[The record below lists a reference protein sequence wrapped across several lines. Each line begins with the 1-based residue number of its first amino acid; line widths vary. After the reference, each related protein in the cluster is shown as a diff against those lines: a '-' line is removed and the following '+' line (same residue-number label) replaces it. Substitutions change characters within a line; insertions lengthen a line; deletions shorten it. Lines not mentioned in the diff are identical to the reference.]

1 MHVCICITLMPVFC
15 LKYIFIHFASG
26 YANDRFGNN
35 EFGFLTYNLNVY
47 LTNNVIVHLS
57 LWMTLDICMQC
68 YHLHCIDWHLMWVLS
83 INAVLQYFCHHC
95 CMTTF
100 TFSLIIKIPTVLCS
114 FVIIVKP
121 VVSHND
127 LKLHL
132 KLVDV
137 STTAIL
143 FFTIGRQKR
152 QKLQLAFS
160 VSYAYFTV
168 LNWLWILCVDFCA
181 FSSYVFD
188 VFFSSIDTHKRP
200 FGSQALT
207 RFAEWA

>member
-1 MHVCICITLMPVFC
+1 
-15 LKYIFIHFASG
+15 
-26 YANDRFGNN
+26 
-35 EFGFLTYNLNVY
+35 
-47 LTNNVIVHLS
+47 
-57 LWMTLDICMQC
+57 
-68 YHLHCIDWHLMWVLS
+68 
-83 INAVLQYFCHHC
+83 
-95 CMTTF
+95 MTTF

-168 LNWLWILCVDFCA
+168 LN
-181 FSSYVFD
+181 
-188 VFFSSIDTHKRP
+188 
-200 FGSQALT
+200 
-207 RFAEWA
+207 